1 MIEAASGMAVY
12 FLIYA
17 QNGFGMDRLINIRD
31 TWDVE
36 AINDLE
42 DDYGQGSNNLMF
54 WIVEIS

>member
-54 WIVEIS
+54 